1 MQVILGT
8 PYGPKIDIWSLGC
21 ILCELLTGRVLF
33 ANDSIQTMLV
43 RMQSLLG
50 PLPAT
55 MLDTGR
61 EVPKYFTAKNVVYE
75 AIDDDTVQ

>member
-1 MQVILGT
+1 MILGT

-33 ANDSIQTMLV
+33 ANDSVPTMLV

-50 PLPAT
+50 PMPNT
-55 MLDTGR
+55 MLDSGR
-61 EVPKYFTAKNVVYE
+61 ETAKYFTAKNAVYE
-75 AIDDDTVQ
+75 ALDDDVVK